1 MFESCD
7 SPTLLG
13 VERCLDINAGNG
25 NLSCT
30 AECTFDYSDCSA
42 PPDGWESPNTP
53 VDEEEGG
60 CAFGSAPRT
69 GASCAFVLGGVA
81 LVLGLRLRR
90 GGVRGPR
97 R

>member
-1 MFESCD
+1 MFEPCD

-30 AECTFDYSDCSA
+30 AQCTFDYSDCSA

-60 CAFGSAPRT
+60 CAFGYARRT
-69 GASCAFVLGGVA
+69 GATYAFVVCGVA